1 MEGFV
6 IDVDTSFLITCH
18 NRECCFWKSGG
29 KVTQKTRFPALLQ
42 QSLVNLKGVVDEFDD
57 VGY

>member
-1 MEGFV
+1 MERL
-6 IDVDTSFLITCH
+6 IIETATSFLITCH

-29 KVTQKTRFPALLQ
+29 KMTQKTRLPALLQ

>member
-1 MEGFV
+1 MIETA
-6 IDVDTSFLITCH
+6 TSFLITCH

-29 KVTQKTRFPALLQ
+29 KVTQKTRLPALLQ

-57 VGY
+57 VG